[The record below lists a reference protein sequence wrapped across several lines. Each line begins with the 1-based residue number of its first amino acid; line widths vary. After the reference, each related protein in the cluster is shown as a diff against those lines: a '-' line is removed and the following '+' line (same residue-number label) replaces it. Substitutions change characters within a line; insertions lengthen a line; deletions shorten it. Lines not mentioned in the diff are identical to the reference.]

1 MHSRLLFL
9 LVAFLATIIALDA
22 VRRHQGAL
30 APRPAP
36 TVFDSK
42 TASPA
47 PPPTLETR
55 LGPSPAI
62 NQVTAGTPTLD
73 LMARLAVRRRLEREG
88 ALVYLDSLFAKT
100 DSVVV
105 RWPDPG
111 DSPLT
116 IAFVPDT
123 TIPGWSDAVFDDL
136 RAGIAAWGGNSA
148 GLRFREVAASDS
160 ADIKVRW
167 TLAFPDST
175 RLGLTVL
182 NWSPDGTVH
191 GADITLAYLEGGAK
205 RVPLSVSDRRR
216 VAAHELGHAIG
227 LPHSAERDDLMF
239 PNATTSAPSRRDQA
253 TLQLLYAVP
262 PGSIRVSQ

>member
-1 MHSRLLFL
+1 MNSRPLFL
-9 LVAFLATIIALDA
+9 VVALLATIIGLDA
-22 VRRHQGAL
+22 VRRHQGTAV
-30 APRPAP
+30 APPAVAVVDP
-36 TVFDSK
+36 RA
-42 TASPA
+42 ASPA
-47 PPPTLETR
+47 PLPTVETR

-123 TIPGWSDAVFDDL
+123 TIPGWSETAFDDM

-148 GLRFREVAASDS
+148 GLRFREVPATDS
-160 ADIKVRW
+160 ADIKIRW
-167 TLAFPDST
+167 TLAFPDSS
-175 RLGLTVL
+175 RVGVTVL

-191 GADITLAYLEGGAK
+191 GADITLALLEGGAK

-227 LPHSAERDDLMF
+227 LPHSSDRDDLMF
-239 PNATTSAPSRRDQA
+239 PNALSSAPSRRDQA

-262 PGSIRVSQ
+262 QGSIRVSQ